1 MSWLDIQEWDQVFLC
16 TIFHVIHYFRFQWL
30 PFILARK
37 RYQETYV
44 HLYFQIGS
52 QSTYFHKVC
61 QFIFIHY
68 LFYLF
73 CSFVFHHLN
82 VEDWTESL
90 KGKKKR
96 QLTPTIE
103 KIKQINSICKPYR
116 KHHVRRV
123 KQIFSK
129 YRMSIKK
136 PTSSQ
141 KAATRVRQ
149 VSQFYF
155 QGVYAGIPQKFHTHS
170 WAMQL
175 AAGKRKVQLLP
186 LI

>member
-1 MSWLDIQEWDQVFLC
+1 MSIS
-16 TIFHVIHYFRFQWL
+16 TFRL
-30 PFILARK
+30 
-37 RYQETYV
+37 V
-44 HLYFQIGS
+44 HKA
-52 QSTYFHKVC
+52 H
-61 QFIFIHY
+61 IFIKY
-68 LFYLF
+68 AN
-73 CSFVFHHLN
+73 SFSFITCFISSAVLSF
-82 VEDWTESL
+82 TISML
-90 KGKKKR
+90 KIELRVWKEKKKR

>member
-1 MSWLDIQEWDQVFLC
+1 MFIS
-16 TIFHVIHYFRFQWL
+16 TFRS
-30 PFILARK
+30 
-37 RYQETYV
+37 V
-44 HLYFQIGS
+44 HKA
-52 QSTYFHKVC
+52 H
-61 QFIFIHY
+61 IFIKY
-68 LFYLF
+68 AN
-73 CSFVFHHLN
+73 SFSFITCFISSAVLSF
-82 VEDWTESL
+82 TISML
-90 KGKKKR
+90 KIELRVWKEKNKR

-103 KIKQINSICKPYR
+103 KTKQFNSICKPYR